1 MKDVT
6 VSVVHASGPELT
18 LECLES
24 LDQEHARRASVEVVL
39 LDNASDDGLVAAVHE
54 RFPAVRVIEQRRRA
68 GFGENHNT
76 IIRATESR
84 YVFVL
89 NPDTQVPAGT
99 IDALVDYLDARP
111 EAALAGPRIRGF
123 DGRQQFSA
131 LRLMSIPVQLAWA
144 LSLGQVGTVVSHGE
158 TPKPVGAVSG
168 CAFLIRR
175 DAFERAG
182 LFDEEFFM
190 YCEEADVAR
199 RLERLGLERHYV
211 PTVEVLH
218 HRLQSTV
225 DMPERRINEFWRS
238 LELYLER
245 HHAAVERGVLRFLT
259 GAGYALAAVAATVGR
274 RLPET
279 ARPSIAGTWD
289 ERAYRL
295 HARNAFRGVQ
305 GPGLRELAEEWNRTS
320 AG

>member
-6 VSVVHASGPELT
+6 VSIVHASGPELT
-18 LECLES
+18 LACLES
-24 LDQEHARRASVEVVL
+24 LAEEHGRRASVEVVV
-39 LDNASDDGLVAAVHE
+39 LDNASDDGFVAAVRE
-54 RFPAVRVIEQRRRA
+54 RFPAVRMIEQRRRA

-76 IIRATESR
+76 IIRATDSR

-89 NPDTQVPAGT
+89 NPDTRVPAGT
-99 IDALVDYLDARP
+99 IDTLVDYLDVHP
-111 EAALAGPRIRGF
+111 EAALAGPLIRGF

-144 LSLGQVGTVVSHGE
+144 LSLGQVGTITSHGE

-175 DAFERAG
+175 DVFERAG

-190 YCEEADVAR
+190 YCEEADIAR

-211 PTVEVLH
+211 PTVAVLH

-238 LELYLER
+238 LELYLAR
-245 HHAAVERGVLRFLT
+245 HHAAPERRVLRFLT
-259 GAGYALAAVAATVGR
+259 GAGYALAAVAASVGR

-295 HARNAFRGVQ
+295 HARNAFRGVR
-305 GPGLRELAEEWNRTS
+305 GPGLRELAEEWNRTN
-320 AG
+320 GV

>member
-1 MKDVT
+1 MRDVT
-6 VSVVHASGPELT
+6 VSIVHASGPELT

-24 LDQEHARRASVEVVL
+24 LEHDAERRASVEVVV
-39 LDNASDDGLVAAVHE
+39 LDNAADDGLVDAIHA
-54 RFPAVRVIEQRRRA
+54 RFPAVRVIAQRRRA

-76 IIRATESR
+76 IIRASEST

-89 NPDTQVPAGT
+89 NPDTSVPPGT
-99 IDALVDYLDARP
+99 IDSLVAYLEEHL
-111 EAALAGPRIRGF
+111 EAALAGPLIRGF

-131 LRLMSIPVQLAWA
+131 LRLMSIPVQLVWA

-158 TPKPVGAVSG
+158 TPKRVGAVSG

-190 YCEEADVAR
+190 YCEEADVAQ

-225 DMPERRINEFWRS
+225 EVPERRINEFWRS

-245 HHAAVERGVLRFLT
+245 HHAAYERRVLRYLT
-259 GAGYALAAVAATVGR
+259 GAGYALAAVAATLGR

-279 ARPSIAGTWD
+279 VRPSIAGTWD
-289 ERAYRL
+289 GRAYRL
-295 HARNAFRGVQ
+295 HARNAFHGVQ
-305 GPGLRELAEEWNRTS
+305 GPGLRELAEEWNS
-320 AG
+320 ADAR